1 MRSNT
6 NVVVTAAVNFA
17 NFESWLLF
25 LVKCF
30 AVCAVELCSHG
41 DARRRGSVARTVAS
55 CSFFRTASLVLIFQL
70 IHRHVHV
77 ARQNIM

>member
-1 MRSNT
+1 MRSKT

-30 AVCAVELCSHG
+30 AVCAVELCSHSNCCELLLFQ
-41 DARRRGSVARTVAS
+41 D
-55 CSFFRTASLVLIFQL
+55 SFISFNLPAYP
-70 IHRHVHV
+70 
-77 ARQNIM
+77 